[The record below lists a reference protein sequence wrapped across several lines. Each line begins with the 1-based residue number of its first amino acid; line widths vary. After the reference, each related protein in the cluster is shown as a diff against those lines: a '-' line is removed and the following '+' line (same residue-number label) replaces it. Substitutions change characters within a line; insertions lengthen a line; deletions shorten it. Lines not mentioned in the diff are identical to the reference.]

1 MPSLPAFR
9 HQGFTLV
16 FSIAVGIALLLVAP
30 PLPAAT
36 AAHRRSHAPK
46 WTRAIDRLL
55 DQPDQQRGFWGVY
68 IYSLDR
74 HRVLYDRDGERL
86 FTPASNTKLFTTA
99 AALALLGPGYRFH
112 TAVQTTTPPDA
123 MGVVHGDLV
132 LVGDGDPTL
141 SGRQYPYRYQ
151 GPNDLPPYPPDQAIQ
166 ELADQIARRGVKV
179 VDGAIVGDDSYF
191 ANEHY
196 AEGWSQDDLVWGYGA
211 AVSALTIN
219 DNERFV
225 EVWPGPAVGQPAMVR
240 LAPDDGSLIIEN
252 RVRTTA
258 ASSPRDIELYRD
270 FGSRRLIVW
279 GTMPAGSAMDLET
292 AAVQHPARWAARL
305 LKRALRQRGIE
316 VLGDVEAHHLTPAWL
331 AAPEQKPQPVAA
343 APRLAEQSARLS
355 PAREAQ
361 PQRPTDRGPHKLRL
375 WGGGAAS
382 ESGAVAPHPASFT
395 LASLQSPPLWQALQV
410 IDKVS
415 QNLHAE
421 LMLRL
426 IGKIKNGDGS
436 LAGGLAAR
444 SVFLTQAGLTAHD
457 YYFRDGS
464 GLSRENLVKP
474 QAITNLLIYM
484 DSQPYAA
491 LWRSFLPIAG
501 QDGSLERRFGH
512 TLVQGRIF
520 AKTGYVEHVHTLSG
534 YATTLGGEH
543 LAFSIMVNNDDM
555 PGRQV
560 TQVID
565 AICEAMIQPGHS
577 RR

>member
-16 FSIAVGIALLLVAP
+16 FLIAVGIALLLASP

-46 WTRAIDRLL
+46 WTRAVDRLL

-141 SGRQYPYRYQ
+141 SGRQYPYQYQ
-151 GPNDLPPYPPDQAIQ
+151 GPNDLPPYPPDQAIRK
-166 ELADQIARRGVKV
+166 LADQIARHGVKV

-225 EVWPGPAVGQPAMVR
+225 EVWPGPTVGQPAMVR

-258 ASSPRDIELYRD
+258 ANSPRDIELYRD

-279 GTMPAGSAMDLET
+279 GTMPAGSTMDLET

-305 LKRALRQRGIE
+305 LKHALRQRGIE
-316 VLGDVEAHHLTPAWL
+316 VLGDVEARHLTPAWL
-331 AAPEQKPQPVAA
+331 AAPKQKPQP
-343 APRLAEQSARLS
+343 
-355 PAREAQ
+355 
-361 PQRPTDRGPHKLRL
+361 D
-375 WGGGAAS
+375 
-382 ESGAVAPHPASFT
+382 PASFT

-444 SVFLTQAGLTAHD
+444 SAFLTQVGLTAHD
-457 YYFRDGS
+457 YFFRDGS

-474 QAITNLLIYM
+474 QAITKLLIYM

-512 TLVQGRIF
+512 TLAQGRIF

-534 YATTLGGEH
+534 YATTLSGEH

-565 AICEAMIQPGHS
+565 AICEAMIQSGHS